1 MDWLWFIWYI
11 YTHTYSMY
19 IYMWTMDSL
28 SLSTCCWAP
37 EFAEEF
43 SPVKRVS
50 RLLFSAASS
59 WSSVLV
65 WKKNRRR
72 LSQAMAVDCEFYL
85 FTSVLKHSYL
95 ESLLVPSHRLR
106 RASISS
112 APFHSHARAHQHWEA
127 LSGEVLHCCLDDC
140 LHRFWCRGCLEV
152 QALALGRPQEQSAW
166 SVYSSLAP
174 AIGCGLVPMWTA
186 LQDMTCICGG
196 FSIPP
201 KSWLH
206 GQASHL

>member
-11 YTHTYSMY
+11 YIHIHIVCIY
-19 IYMWTMDSL
+19 ICGLWIHL
-28 SLSTCCWAP
+28 
-37 EFAEEF
+37 
-43 SPVKRVS
+43 VS
-50 RLLFSAASS
+50 RLAAGPQNLLKN
-59 WSSVLV
+59 SVLSNGFPGCCSLQPRRGPLC
-65 WKKNRRR
+65 WFEKNRRR

-127 LSGEVLHCCLDDC
+127 LSAEVLHCCLDDC